1 MPFLGAQREPQ
12 IIFISDFCREE
23 LANRFWEHGRSL
35 YASHLK
41 SRCAAQYGRIS
52 LHYVE
57 TLSIRAESGEGL
69 LTSGKPNIEKV
80 QLTVTP
86 WPDPASGRGRCGP
99 LARFL
104 IEKRQWQE
112 LSQSPAPSRK
122 KSLRNLRKI
131 CGRNHLCRL
140 RGDGGHG
147 PAP

>member
-1 MPFLGAQREPQ
+1 MPFLGTQHEPQ

-52 LHYVE
+52 LHYME

-69 LTSGKPNIEKV
+69 LTSGKPK
-80 QLTVTP
+80 QTP
-86 WPDPASGRGRCGP
+86 WPDPDPGRGRCGP
-99 LARFL
+99 LARFS

-112 LSQSPAPSRK
+112 PVAKSGSKPGEVAQEPQEDLWTEPPVQIKRRWGSRARPVTHTK
-122 KSLRNLRKI
+122 R
-131 CGRNHLCRL
+131 
-140 RGDGGHG
+140 
-147 PAP
+147 